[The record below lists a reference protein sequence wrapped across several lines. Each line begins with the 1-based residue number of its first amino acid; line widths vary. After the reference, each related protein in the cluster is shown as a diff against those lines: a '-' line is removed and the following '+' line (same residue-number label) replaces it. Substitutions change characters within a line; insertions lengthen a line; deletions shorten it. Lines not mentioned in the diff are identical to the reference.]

1 LSSTSGREVSVLQHQ
16 QDEAPWWSRDTDEG
30 GEVKLESNGGDPRL
44 LSLGLSGGS
53 ALTGGLDGVEGRDHV
68 GWSNSGSRGGGS
80 YRDSCLLLRLDL
92 YAGDGRDQGAWSDL
106 TCTLAMVATRGP
118 GATVMTAEATT
129 TTPVAVGRSAMG

>member
-1 LSSTSGREVSVLQHQ
+1 
-16 QDEAPWWSRDTDEG
+16 
-30 GEVKLESNGGDPRL
+30 VKLESNGGDPRL

-92 YAGDGRDQGAWSDL
+92 YAGDGRDQGAWSDGDD
-106 TCTLAMVATRGP
+106 CRSDDDDARGR
-118 GATVMTAEATT
+118 GE
-129 TTPVAVGRSAMG
+129 VGNGMSFGPKWIWSGGSDLG